1 MTALLS
7 RVDAEPA
14 PTPERFTHM
23 INLPRRQPRGDRA
36 ALGIAALCEQAR

>member
-14 PTPERFTHM
+14 PTPERFAHL
-23 INLPRRQPRGDRA
+23 INLPCRQPCGNRV
-36 ALGIAALCEQAR
+36 ALGISARCEQAR